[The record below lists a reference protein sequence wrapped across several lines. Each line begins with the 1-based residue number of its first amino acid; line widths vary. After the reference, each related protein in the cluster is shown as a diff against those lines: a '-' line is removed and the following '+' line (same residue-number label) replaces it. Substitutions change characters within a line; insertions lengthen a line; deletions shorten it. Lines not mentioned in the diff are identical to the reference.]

1 MHEVRAR
8 WLGHK
13 VHADLHIT
21 VDSHLTVAESHGIVE
36 RVHDVLRDHV
46 PGVRWRQYPRLSG
59 YNQPSHSQAASRR
72 LINSPPDEH
81 VQ

>member
-21 VDSHLTVAESHGIVE
+21 VDSQLTVAESHGIVE
-36 RVHDVLRDHV
+36 RVYDALKDHV
-46 PGVRWRQYPRLSG
+46 PAFGDANIHVRPDTTSLPIF
-59 YNQPSHSQAASRR
+59 QPVTG
-72 LINSPPDEH
+72 D
-81 VQ
+81 